1 MGISHL
7 WIKNEGQNPT
17 GSHKDRMSPLIVA
30 RTANLKRFPV
40 LAASSGNAGASL
52 AAFAAAAD
60 VPCKIIVTPKIN
72 EAWERAIRI
81 TGAEVIV
88 APNSSERWKMVRK
101 MELIQLPIF
110 TNAPVGSN
118 LYGVQGYKTVGYE
131 IIEQMQNNMPT
142 AIVVPCARGDLLW
155 GIWEGLV
162 EARDL
167 GWIEYLPKLYAVEPF
182 PRLTKVLEG
191 QDYRET
197 FTGDSSLTPSI
208 GGDTVTYQTVSVVQS
223 SKGAAVVFTGEEA
236 VHAQTEM
243 AQKGFY
249 VEGSSAVTWAAT
261 SKLIQKGLIVE
272 EDRTLLIVTSHGYKD
287 C

>member
-1 MGISHL
+1 
-7 WIKNEGQNPT
+7 
-17 GSHKDRMSPLIVA
+17 
-30 RTANLKRFPV
+30 
-40 LAASSGNAGASL
+40 
-52 AAFAAAAD
+52 
-60 VPCKIIVTPKIN
+60 
-72 EAWERAIRI
+72 
-81 TGAEVIV
+81 
-88 APNSSERWKMVRK
+88 
-101 MELIQLPIF
+101 
-110 TNAPVGSN
+110 
-118 LYGVQGYKTVGYE
+118 
-131 IIEQMQNNMPT
+131 MPT